1 MKKITATLTVK
12 ILLHVNEDA
21 DVEEVVNELDYDF
34 SDTTTKA
41 EVIDTEITDMQ
52 IEDSR

>member
-1 MKKITATLTVK
+1 MKKITANLTVK

-21 DVEEVVNELDYDF
+21 DVEHVVNELDYNF

-41 EVIDTEITDMQ
+41 DVIDVEITDME